1 MVIGFISGTVLGSML
16 YNKIDWANYMT
27 PHWPI
32 HPIMIGIAM
41 AQVVVLLILLVWWLE
56 IPRCQQSEYQVVEF
70 YSGVGRI
77 AELAAEVGFVAA
89 AVDKDYGMDY
99 AKKNTKR
106 SPMDINSNA
115 GLMSLGY
122 CSFYS
127 VGMVHDATHSRFM
140 HKVLEFNGTNHILNG
155 YEKHLTD
162 NSYTACMHACIYCI
176 NKEDQ
181 NLMDLYIIYIYPLKQ
196 NILSVL
202 YIPTVWTCLQTK
214 EYPRWNHPVWYC
226 FPWPRNQDWPFTSCY
241 LENGNRYV
249 HSMQ

>member
-181 NLMDLYIIYIYPLKQ
+181 NLMDLYIIYIYISIKA
-196 NILSVL
+196 
-202 YIPTVWTCLQTK
+202 K
-214 EYPRWNHPVWYC
+214 
-226 FPWPRNQDWPFTSCY
+226 
-241 LENGNRYV
+241 
-249 HSMQ
+249 HS

>member
-1 MVIGFISGTVLGSML
+1 MVIGFISGTVLGSIL

-32 HPIMIGIAM
+32 HRIMIGIAM

-77 AELAAEVGFVAA
+77 AKLAAKVGFVAA
-89 AVDKDYGMDY
+89 AVDKDYGLDY

-140 HKVLEFNGTNHILNG
+140 HKVLDFNGTNHILDG

-162 NSYTACMHACIYCI
+162 NSFTACMHACIYCI
-176 NKEDQ
+176 NKEGQ
-181 NLMDLYIIYIYPLKQ
+181 NLMDL
-196 NILSVL
+196 
-202 YIPTVWTCLQTK
+202 
-214 EYPRWNHPVWYC
+214 
-226 FPWPRNQDWPFTSCY
+226 
-241 LENGNRYV
+241 
-249 HSMQ
+249 